1 MKRFIALFI
10 LMFIASS
17 QAWALF
23 EEDEPLMPDEAF
35 KLKAYAIAP
44 NMIRAEWKIADGYY
58 LYKQKFKFSTK
69 SAEVKLGEPLY
80 PKGKIKEDEFFG
92 KVESYRKKVVIDI
105 PVERSDK
112 VLLDMV
118 LDTES
123 QGCADIGVCYPPQK
137 VSRTFSLIPVD
148 DDSVSLGN
156 VPGAKTAVSEKS
168 AAANSA
174 VKTGGLATL
183 SSLSKS
189 LGLPEQEEFLP
200 ADKAFAFSAE
210 VIDGNT
216 ILASWEIADG
226 YYLYRDKFK
235 FSVEDGAGVTLG
247 RIDFPP
253 VSKVIDDEVFGK
265 MPVYYSEVAIK
276 ISLNRAVTSPIDM
289 VLKADYQGCA
299 DAGFCYP
306 PESQDMGLSLPKG
319 QKEGLA
325 ATTATMTSGTDSSIA
340 TSMSVSDA
348 ASDIDSKSVSE
359 QDSIANS
366 LENDGV
372 IMIILTFFGF
382 GLLLA
387 FTPCVFPMVPI
398 LSSIIVG
405 QGGEVTTR
413 KALTMSI
420 VYVLAMALTYT
431 VAGIIAG
438 LFGANLQAAFQTP
451 WILISFSLVFVALS
465 FSMFGFYEL
474 QLPSSWQSKL
484 TQVSNSQKGGTLAG
498 VAIMGF
504 LSALIVGPCV
514 AAPLMGA
521 LIYIG
526 QTGDAVLG
534 GLALFALS
542 MGMGAPLIAIG
553 ASAGKLLPK
562 AGGWMDAVKAVFG
575 VMLLAV
581 AVWMMERVVPP
592 AIALLMW
599 ATLLIVSSIYMGAIT
614 QLKFDATGWKKLW
627 KGLGVIML
635 VYGILL
641 LVGVASNASD
651 PLQPLRGISFAGT
664 GGGAGAV
671 STHREAQFKKIKS
684 VADLEREIELAAAQG
699 KGVMLDFYADWCVS
713 CKEMERYT
721 FSDAGVLSEFSKGV
735 LLQADVTANDDLD
748 KALLKKFKL
757 VGPPSMIFWN
767 AKGEELPH
775 MRMVGFLEADK
786 FAAHVRKAFK

>member
-1 MKRFIALFI
+1 MKRIIVLI
-10 LMFIASS
+10 LLMFFTAS

-44 NMIRAEWKIADGYY
+44 NMIRAEWVIADGYY
-58 LYKQKFKFSTK
+58 LYKHKFKFSTN
-69 SAEVKLGEPLY
+69 SAEVKLGDPYY

-105 PVERSDK
+105 PVDRSDK

-118 LDTES
+118 LDTVS

-137 VSRTFSLIPVD
+137 ESKTFSLIPVD
-148 DDSVSLGN
+148 DDSVKLEPKKAS
-156 VPGAKTAVSEKS
+156 
-168 AAANSA
+168 
-174 VKTGGLATL
+174 GLATL
-183 SSLSKS
+183 GSLNKS
-189 LGLPEQEEFLP
+189 LGLPEQEEFLK
-200 ADKAFAFSAE
+200 ADQAFAFSAE

-216 ILASWEIADG
+216 ILAHWDIADD

-247 RIDFPP
+247 NVLYPP
-253 VSKVIDDEVFGK
+253 ISKVIDDEVFGE
-265 MPVYYSEVAIK
+265 MPVYYGEAAIK
-276 ISLNRAVTSPIDM
+276 IELNRAVTSPVDM
-289 VLKADYQGCA
+289 VLRANYQGCA

-306 PESQDMGLSLPKG
+306 PESQTMGLSLPKG
-319 QKEGLA
+319 TKGKGITADSTGVDKLA
-325 ATTATMTSGTDSSIA
+325 E
-340 TSMSVSDA
+340 
-348 ASDIDSKSVSE
+348 IDKKPTNDKPTEEVLVSE
-359 QDSIANS
+359 QDGIANS

-372 IMIILTFFGF
+372 IGIILTFFGF

-405 QGGEVTTR
+405 QSGEVTTR

-431 VAGIIAG
+431 IAGVIAG

-562 AGGWMDAVKAVFG
+562 AGSWMDAVKAVFG

-581 AVWMMERVVPP
+581 AVWMLERVVPP
-592 AIALLMW
+592 AIALLLW
-599 ATLLIVSSIYMGAIT
+599 ATLLIVSAVYMGALT
-614 QLKFDATGWKKLW
+614 QLASDASGWKKLW
-627 KGLGVIML
+627 KGLGIIML
-635 VYGILL
+635 IYGALQ

-651 PLQPLRGISFAGT
+651 PLQPLRGVSL
-664 GGGAGAV
+664 GGGVSAAGGVA
-671 STHREAQFKKIKS
+671 HQEAEFKKIKS
-684 VADLEREIELAAAQG
+684 VADLDREVELAAAQG

-721 FSDAGVLSEFSKGV
+721 FSDPGVIKEMSNGV

-767 AKGEELPH
+767 KNGEEMPH
-775 MRMVGFLEADK
+775 MRMVGFLEAEE
-786 FAAHVRKAFK
+786 FAAHVHKAFK

>member
-1 MKRFIALFI
+1 MKRIIALFL
-10 LMFIASS
+10 LMFFTVS

-35 KLKAYAIAP
+35 KLKAYAVAP
-44 NMIRAEWKIADGYY
+44 NMIRAEWVIADGYY
-58 LYKQKFKFSTK
+58 LYKHKFKFSTK
-69 SAEVKLGEPLY
+69 SPDVTLGEPIY

-105 PVERSDK
+105 PIQRSEK
-112 VLLDMV
+112 VLLDMT

-137 VSRTFSLIPVD
+137 VSKTLSLIPVD
-148 DDSVSLGN
+148 DDSVTLET
-156 VPGAKTAVSEKS
+156 PKKT
-168 AAANSA
+168 
-174 VKTGGLATL
+174 GLATL
-183 SSLSKS
+183 GSLTKN
-189 LGLPEQEEFLP
+189 LGMPQQDEFLP
-200 ADKAFAFSAE
+200 ADQAFAFGAE

-216 ILASWEIADG
+216 IVATWDIADG
-226 YYLYRDKFK
+226 YYLYRDKFE
-235 FSVEDGAGVTLG
+235 FSVEDGAGVSLG
-247 RIDFPP
+247 KITYPK
-253 VSKVIDDEVFGK
+253 VSKVIDDDVFGE
-265 MPVYYSEVAIK
+265 MPVYYKEVSIK
-276 ISLNRAVTSPIDM
+276 IPLNRTVLSPVDM
-289 VLKADYQGCA
+289 TLRANFQGCA

-306 PESQDMGLSLPKG
+306 PESQTMGLSLPKG
-319 QKEGLA
+319 EKGGS
-325 ATTATMTSGTDSSIA
+325 TPVV
-340 TSMSVSDA
+340 VSDPA
-348 ASDIDSKSVSE
+348 AEPTHLTISE

-366 LENDGV
+366 LENDGI

-387 FTPCVFPMVPI
+387 FTPCVFPMIPI

-405 QGGEVTTR
+405 QGEQVTTR
-413 KALTMSI
+413 KALTMSV

-431 VAGIIAG
+431 VAGVIAG
-438 LFGANLQAAFQTP
+438 LFGANLQATFQTP
-451 WILISFSLVFVALS
+451 WILILFSLVFVALS

-474 QLPSSWQSKL
+474 QLPASWQSKL
-484 TQVSNSQKGGTLAG
+484 TEISNSQKGGTLAG

-562 AGGWMDAVKAVFG
+562 AGPWMDAIKAVFG
-575 VMLLAV
+575 VLLLAV
-581 AVWMMERVVPP
+581 AVWMLERIVPP
-592 AIALLMW
+592 AVALLMW
-599 ATLLIVSSIYMGAIT
+599 AMLLIISAVYMGALT
-614 QLKFDATGWKKLW
+614 QLDAAASGWRKLW
-627 KGLGVIML
+627 KGVGL
-635 VYGILL
+635 VLLIYGGLE
-641 LVGVASNASD
+641 LVGVASNAED
-651 PLQPLRGISFAGT
+651 PLQPLRGISLGSGSGSIANG
-664 GGGAGAV
+664 V
-671 STHREAQFKKIKS
+671 AQHQEVEFKKIKS
-684 VADLEREIELAAAQG
+684 LADLEREVALATSQG

-721 FSDAGVLSEFSKGV
+721 FADPAVQKEFAKGV

-748 KALLKKFKL
+748 KELLKKFKL
-757 VGPPSMIFWN
+757 LGPPSMIFWN
-767 AKGEELPH
+767 KKGEELPQ
-775 MRMVGFLEADK
+775 MRLVGFLEADK
-786 FAAHVRKAFK
+786 FAEHVRKAFN

>member
-1 MKRFIALFI
+1 MKRLIALI
-10 LMFIASS
+10 LLMFFATS

-35 KLKAYAIAP
+35 KLKAYAVAP
-44 NMIRAEWKIADGYY
+44 NLIRAEWVIADGYY
-58 LYKQKFKFSTK
+58 LYKHKFKFSTK
-69 SAEVKLGEPLY
+69 SDEVTLGEPVY
-80 PKGKIKEDEFFG
+80 PKGKLKEDEFFG
-92 KVESYRKKVVIDI
+92 KVESYRKKVSIDI
-105 PVERSDK
+105 PIQRSDK

-137 VSRTFSLIPVD
+137 ESKTFSLIPVD
-148 DDSVSLGN
+148 DDSVKLD
-156 VPGAKTAVSEKS
+156 PAKTPALSK
-168 AAANSA
+168 
-174 VKTGGLATL
+174 L
-183 SSLSKS
+183 SSLNKS
-189 LGLPEQEEFLP
+189 LGLPEQDEFLP
-200 ADKAFAFSAE
+200 IDKAFAFSTE

-216 ILASWEIADG
+216 ILAHWDIADG
-226 YYLYRDKFK
+226 YYLYRNKFE
-235 FSVEDGAGVTLG
+235 FSIEEGAGITIGKVEY
-247 RIDFPP
+247 PP
-253 VSKVIDDEVFGK
+253 ISKEIDDEFFGR
-265 MPVYYSEVAIK
+265 MPVYYKQAPIK
-276 ISLNRAVTSPIDM
+276 IFLNRTVTSPIDM
-289 VLKADYQGCA
+289 VLKAKYQGCA

-306 PESQDMGLSLPKG
+306 PHSQTMGMSLPAGDKG
-319 QKEGLA
+319 NF
-325 ATTATMTSGTDSSIA
+325 SSEEKA
-340 TSMSVSDA
+340 EANKSVSTGVA
-348 ASDIDSKSVSE
+348 PVSE

-366 LENDGV
+366 LENDS
-372 IMIILTFFGF
+372 IIGIVLTFFGF

-405 QGGEVTTR
+405 QSGEVTTK
-413 KALTMSI
+413 KALTMSV

-451 WILISFSLVFVALS
+451 WILITFSLVFVALS

-484 TQVSNSQKGGTLAG
+484 TQISNNQKGGTLAG
-498 VAIMGF
+498 VAVMGF

-581 AVWMMERVVPP
+581 AIWMLERVVPP
-592 AIALLMW
+592 AIAMLMW
-599 ATLLIVSSIYMGAIT
+599 AMLLIISAIYMGALT
-614 QLKFDATGWKKLW
+614 QLAPDASGWKKLW
-627 KGLGVIML
+627 KGLGL
-635 VYGILL
+635 VMFIYGGLQ

-651 PLQPLRGISFAGT
+651 PLQPLRGMSFS
-664 GGGAGAV
+664 GGGGSAPAGLQKI
-671 STHREAQFKKIKS
+671 EFKKIKS
-684 VADLEREIELAAAQG
+684 VEDLDRELEMASAQG

-721 FSDAGVLSEFSKGV
+721 FSDATVISEMSKGV
-735 LLQADVTANDDLD
+735 LLKADVTANDDLD
-748 KALLKKFKL
+748 KALLKRFKL

-767 AKGEELPH
+767 KDGEEMPH
-775 MRMVGFLEADK
+775 MRMVGFLEAEK
-786 FAAHVRKAFK
+786 FAPHVREAFK